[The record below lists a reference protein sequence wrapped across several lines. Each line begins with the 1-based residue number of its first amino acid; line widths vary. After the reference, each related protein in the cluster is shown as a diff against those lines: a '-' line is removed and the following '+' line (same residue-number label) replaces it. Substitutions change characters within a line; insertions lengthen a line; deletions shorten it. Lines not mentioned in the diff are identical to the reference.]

1 MATLQGKHW
10 QKTISVLPGDLAEEK
25 KSKDEKAMDTTRKS
39 IETARKSSASLDMA
53 SKSRKSMDTARSFQV
68 KLIHCCFCSDMF
80 CVIGLTERRH
90 RPLIIDGHLHFAYWQ
105 FAHFVIY
112 YTGGGQSTN

>member
-25 KSKDEKAMDTTRKS
+25 KAKDEKALETTRKS
-39 IETARKSSASLDMA
+39 METARKSLDMA
-53 SKSRKSMDTARSFQV
+53 SKSRKSMDTARSV
-68 KLIHCCFCSDMF
+68 EVTLIHCCCCSDMF

-90 RPLIIDGHLHFAYWQ
+90 RPLIIDGHLQFAYWH